1 MLAVHDLELR
11 VGARLL
17 MEDVSFRVAAGDKIY
32 FGRKDILPEYKKDVG
47 TNHVKIESVRMY
59 VNGNA
64 GWDFADFHVT
74 PTDGKSKPFT
84 FAILFL
90 WSKINGEWVCLGD
103 YFDYGSFRR
112 GKLDPARDRRRE
124 RRHERRTRVPAD
136 DLPQRQ
142 AAEQAEQERPMPPQR
157 RAHAALP
164 PTISSCPDLF
174 RASTSGRKRKR

>member
-1 MLAVHDLELR
+1 MIHLKSSWAVLTCCVALTGPVLAAMPARPAPDAAYETQNPAELAAFKKAIR
-11 VGARLL
+11 AKYDEKEKAFANGDADAVVYGFYAGD
-17 MEDVSFRVAAGDKIY
+17 EITVAAGDKIY

-112 GKLDPARDRRRE
+112 GKLDP
-124 RRHERRTRVPAD
+124 
-136 DLPQRQ
+136 
-142 AAEQAEQERPMPPQR
+142 RPD
-157 RAHAALP
+157 AGA
-164 PTISSCPDLF
+164 T
-174 RASTSGRKRKR
+174 K